1 MAKATK
7 QAELM
12 LPDEV
17 VINKIYLIR
26 EQKVMLDRDLAELYR
41 VETKVLKQAVKRNV
55 ERFPEDFMFEMTKEE
70 FENWRSQFV
79 TSNSTSKMGLRYP
92 PFAFTEQGVAMLS
105 SVLNSST
112 AIKVNI
118 QIIRIFTKMREM
130 LLTHKDILLKL
141 EKMEKE
147 ITENKKDITLIFQAL
162 KKLLTT
168 PQEKRKRIGF
178 KTEDD

>member
-1 MAKATK
+1 
-7 QAELM
+7 M

-26 EQKVMLDRDLAELYR
+26 GQKVMLDEDLAELYQ
-41 VETKVLKQAVKRNV
+41 VETKRLKESVRRNND
-55 ERFPEDFMFEMTKEE
+55 RFPEDFMFELTKDE
-70 FENWRSQFV
+70 FENLRSQIA
-79 TSNSTSKMGLRYP
+79 TSKRGGTRYMP
-92 PFAFTEQGVAMLS
+92 MAFTEQGVAMLS

-130 LLTHKDILLKL
+130 LLTNTDILLKL
-141 EKMEKE
+141 EKLEKDV
-147 ITENKKDITLIFQAL
+147 TENKKDITLIFQAL

-168 PQEKRKRIGF
+168 PEEKRRRIGF

>member
-1 MAKATK
+1 MARTTK
-7 QAELM
+7 QTDLM

-26 EQKVMLDRDLAELYR
+26 GQKVMLDEDLAELYQ
-41 VETKVLKQAVKRNV
+41 VETKRLKESVRRNND
-55 ERFPEDFMFEMTKEE
+55 RFPEDFMFELTKDE
-70 FENWRSQFV
+70 FENLRSQIA
-79 TSNSTSKMGLRYP
+79 TSKRGGTRYMP
-92 PFAFTEQGVAMLS
+92 MAFTEQGVAMLS

-130 LLTHKDILLKL
+130 LLTNTDILLKL
-141 EKMEKE
+141 EKLEKDV
-147 ITENKKDITLIFQAL
+147 TENKKDITLIFQAL

-168 PQEKRKRIGF
+168 PEEKRRRIGF